1 MKAHSFTKRPG
12 RPKADKPEFPMLVR
26 MQQFR
31 SMGAKPHLDPVS
43 GKLTASM
50 PVYNPRS
57 MSWSVQPVTQPEL
70 SSYPCGIMFAKGL
83 LTKSELVAAGM
94 HVWAHIQMLGR
105 RGTMVKSLSAL
116 DVANQIA
123 EGDCEPLSRLA
134 ALGMVSQ
141 HDPVAAEAICRAYR
155 AANSLLLRR
164 GFEVHGAINE
174 LVIYE
179 GYQGWWLEQ
188 DHPEKTKP
196 YKWIK
201 SGMGMLEK
209 HWPDEIERMI
219 GVFCP

>member
-12 RPKADKPEFPMLVR
+12 RPKAGKPEFPMVVR

-31 SMGAKPHLDPVS
+31 SMGATPHLDPAS
-43 GKLTASM
+43 GKLTATM
-50 PVYNPRS
+50 PVYDQRS
-57 MSWSVQPVTQPEL
+57 MGWSVQPVTQPEL
-70 SSYPCGIMFAKGL
+70 SAYPCGILFAKGL

-123 EGDCEPLSRLA
+123 EGDGEPLSRLA

-141 HDPVAAEAICRAYR
+141 NDPVAAEAICRAYR
-155 AANSLLLRR
+155 AANALLLRR
-164 GFEVHGAINE
+164 GYEVHGAINE

-188 DHPEKTKP
+188 GHPEKTKP

-201 SGMGMLEK
+201 SGMGVLER